1 MIKMTVRRRKR
12 VRRFRGTRTHG
23 WGIVRT
29 HRGSGM
35 RGGVGKASPK
45 SHHWIQTIKGLRP
58 PIGKKGFVPPP
69 KIKGK
74 ATIINVSHLEAMLPV
89 LIKEGTAIKK
99 GNIYQIDLTEMGYM
113 KLLAQG
119 SIDTPVNIT
128 IDNASERAVKKI
140 ETAGGK
146 VTTSS

>member
-1 MIKMTVRRRKR
+1 MIEMTVRRRKR

-35 RGGVGKASPK
+35 RGGVGKSGPK
-45 SHHWIQTIKGLRP
+45 TRHWIQTIKGMRP
-58 PIGKKGFVPPP
+58 PIGKHGFIRPPVVR
-69 KIKGK
+69 KNVV
-74 ATIINVSHLEAMLPV
+74 TINVSHLEAMLPS
-89 LIKEGTAIKK
+89 LIKEGVITKK
-99 GNIYQIDLTEMGYM
+99 GTLYQVNLTEMGYT

-119 SIDTPVNIT
+119 SIDTPVNIMV
-128 IDNASERAVKKI
+128 DEASERAIKKI

-146 VTTSS
+146 VQISS